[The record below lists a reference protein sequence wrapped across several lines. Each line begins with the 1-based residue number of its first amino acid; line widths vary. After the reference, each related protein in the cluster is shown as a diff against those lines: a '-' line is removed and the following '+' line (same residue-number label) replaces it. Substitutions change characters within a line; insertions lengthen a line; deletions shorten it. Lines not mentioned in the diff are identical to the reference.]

1 MSQKRGFNSKQNF
14 QDCREKPQRRQPRQ
28 INQGERKLT
37 HDHHYPLQPQ
47 QKHQIKSQQHEG
59 QGWREDQPQ
68 KEVASASSSAKE
80 VTVLKTLTTDEH
92 ISKDEIELTFL
103 FILLLTSVWY
113 SLTYFWFR
121 PSSNDVTFTHTLT
134 HKLTHTQIE
143 LTFLKPALGTD
154 KVMECHLLETSEL
167 SPNLF
172 YVIPLDEASQNVI
185 LEFAQMSEQLEN
197 HFQIGQIP
205 TPGGDSYKLKTLVAV
220 NMKDVRKNIYCPYL
234 RLQP

>member
-1 MSQKRGFNSKQNF
+1 MIKSVLNWSQEADLTKEKIFIKNDSPKQVSQKRGFNSKQNF

-103 FILLLTSVWY
+103 
-113 SLTYFWFR
+113 
-121 PSSNDVTFTHTLT
+121 
-134 HKLTHTQIE
+134 
-143 LTFLKPALGTD
+143 KPALGTD

>member
-1 MSQKRGFNSKQNF
+1 MSLKRGFNSKQNF

-103 FILLLTSVWY
+103 
-113 SLTYFWFR
+113 
-121 PSSNDVTFTHTLT
+121 
-134 HKLTHTQIE
+134 
-143 LTFLKPALGTD
+143 KPALGTD